1 MSLAD
6 IEALSLL
13 TVSTAVAAA
22 ARVREESRG
31 CHRRDDHPATSEA
44 WRRRLSVSVDDDV
57 LAVRAGAPVR

>member
-6 IEALSLL
+6 IEALSLH

-31 CHRRDDHPATSEA
+31 CHRRDDHPATSDA
-44 WRRRLSVSVDDDV
+44 WLRRISVSVERDS
-57 LAVRAGAPVR
+57 LAVHVGERIR